1 MRVLSVHDVT
11 AGYIDEVDVLQGVS
25 LEVEEGKIVAVI
37 GPNGSGKSTLL
48 RVICGFLKPRH
59 GEVRFGDRVLTGLS
73 PHHMAEL
80 GISYLPQERTT
91 FPHLSVERNVR
102 LGGWT
107 MKRDKARLDRAVA
120 RVLDQFPIL
129 AERRKT
135 RAGNLSGGEQKMLEL
150 ARALVIEPRLL
161 IFDEP
166 TAGLAPVIAKEVYR
180 TLNRLRE
187 QDLTIT
193 LVDQNIRAAVALA
206 DHIYVLELGRNR
218 IDGSRKEFE
227 TDLHGMI
234 KEWLQI

>member
-1 MRVLSVHDVT
+1 
-11 AGYIDEVDVLQGVS
+11 
-25 LEVEEGKIVAVI
+25 
-37 GPNGSGKSTLL
+37 
-48 RVICGFLKPRH
+48 
-59 GEVRFGDRVLTGLS
+59 
-73 PHHMAEL
+73 
-80 GISYLPQERTT
+80 
-91 FPHLSVERNVR
+91 
-102 LGGWT
+102 

-234 KEWLQI
+234 KQWLQI